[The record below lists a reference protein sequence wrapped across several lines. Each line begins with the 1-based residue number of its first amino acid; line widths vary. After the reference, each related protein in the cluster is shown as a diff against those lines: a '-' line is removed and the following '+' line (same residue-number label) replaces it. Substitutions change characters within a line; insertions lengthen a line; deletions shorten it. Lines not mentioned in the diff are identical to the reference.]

1 MKKLLGL
8 VAIGGLMVLV
18 MPAPQAEAAS
28 LINPAISA
36 PIAHAAAGS
45 GVTEV
50 RWHRWHR
57 HHYRHRWHHRRW
69 HHRRW

>member
-1 MKKLLGL
+1 MKKLFGF
-8 VAIGGLMVLV
+8 VAIGGLILFAT
-18 MPAPQAEAAS
+18 PAPQAQAAS
-28 LINPAISA
+28 LINPAISSSMA
-36 PIAHAAAGS
+36 VDAAQS

-57 HHYRHRWHHRRW
+57 HHRHHWRRW

>member
-8 VAIGGLMVLV
+8 VAIGGLMVLA
-18 MPAPQAEAAS
+18 MPAPRAEAAS

-50 RWHRWHR
+50 RWHRRWHR
-57 HHYRHRWHHRRW
+57 HHHWRRW
-69 HHRRW
+69 HHRRHW

>member
-1 MKKLLGL
+1 MRKLLGL
-8 VAIGGLMVLV
+8 VAIGGLMVLA

-57 HHYRHRWHHRRW
+57 WHRHHHWRRW

>member
-1 MKKLLGL
+1 VSKLLGL
-8 VAIGGLMVLV
+8 VAIGGLMVLA

-57 HHYRHRWHHRRW
+57 WHRHHHWRRW